1 MRTVN
6 KKKLNSNSDDAS
18 DQFLSAKR
26 LHTRP
31 PSCSTR
37 ARLVA
42 TGAIRLRYTVKTWSW
57 SWRWRS
63 MRTVKKRSWIPTWT
77 MRLIIF
83 SQPSVFIRG
92 HLHAQLE
99 PFFTDGSFIYV
110 IDFFLK
116 SNPVLD
122 FFRPSC
128 GFLIKN
134 TTGITISHLKT

>member
-1 MRTVN
+1 MRTV
-6 KKKLNSNSDDAS
+6 KIILNSNLDDAS
-18 DQFLSAKR
+18 DDFLSAKR

-37 ARLVA
+37 A
-42 TGAIRLRYTVKTWSW
+42 I
-57 SWRWRS
+57 
-63 MRTVKKRSWIPTWT
+63 
-77 MRLIIF
+77 
-83 SQPSVFIRG
+83 
-92 HLHAQLE
+92 
-99 PFFTDGSFIYV
+99 FTDGPFIYV